1 MTSEGFS
8 PLFSM
13 VVPPAMT
20 GEKMVR
26 KESFWAEHL
35 GEQVINP
42 ALSIRDDG
50 LLEGGMSSGSRDAEG
65 YLASQRTLVE
75 QGRLTSMLWSARC
88 CSTGSRRTHRGSG
101 FHGVRQFRR
110 PSITPDHRMHR
121 VVPNIDRG
129 VSFHGPTPGAH
140 GRRVRGEQRHGC
152 PHSQPEQRRFFRSLQ
167 QAPSSRSRTG
177 KSLGRSSRRA
187 CLATSP
193 NPSTVRFT
201 WARMYVGKVPTPRAA
216 CTYRTCC

>member
-42 ALSIRDDG
+42 ALQFVMTVCSKAACPLVLGRRG
-50 LLEGGMSSGSRDAEG
+50 VPRQ
-65 YLASQRTLVE
+65 QRTLVD
-75 QGRLTSMLWSARC
+75 QGRLCGMLWSTRDAAQQVAEGRIEAAA
-88 CSTGSRRTHRGSG
+88 STGSASSG
-101 FHGVRQFRR
+101 GHQSPPTTGCTELFL
-110 PSITPDHRMHR
+110 
-121 VVPNIDRG
+121 NIDRG

-140 GRRVRGEQRHGC
+140 GRRVRGEQRHGRQTAN
-152 PHSQPEQRRFFRSLQ
+152 PSSGDFSVTTSS
-167 QAPSSRSRTG
+167 SSRSRTG